1 MSPTSF
7 LSFLFMMET
16 EAMINSPQWQHPPT
30 PTTQKTGMDDVLRPR
45 RRDVPLA
52 AAQPKPDRGKPGSV
66 QTFPAPTR
74 PTRRRVARAR
84 GLPIAWQPSDD
95 DRHHR
100 PPNLISR
107 PPTASSLPDC
117 SRSSTTLPGASGRF
131 RPTAHLIY
139 SLEAAKLYSIR
150 VLGVALEWG
159 KCPSRTSSQTLQSLP
174 SFFQLRQYDVP
185 GLARFPKPTSR
196 EVQVIPDSKHRPA
209 VILISL
215 LHTTPYSVPPDI
227 VGHAM
232 KKVQI
237 VSPTKRHGHGA
248 ARHSCIIGSFSPALP
263 GVATVAVTRL
273 RQDIA
278 KFSHSSDCVHPNAQ
292 R

>member
-131 RPTAHLIY
+131 RYMRYVETYCTLGFRFEFLRRSMHPYWQCHNHDSIPVRRLTSFTLWKLQNSILSAFSELRWNGGNVRLEHPVRRS
-139 SLEAAKLYSIR
+139 SLCPASSNFDNMMSPDWLVFPSRRAAK
-150 VLGVALEWG
+150 
-159 KCPSRTSSQTLQSLP
+159 SR
-174 SFFQLRQYDVP
+174 SF
-185 GLARFPKPTSR
+185 PT
-196 EVQVIPDSKHRPA
+196 PN
-209 VILISL
+209 
-215 LHTTPYSVPPDI
+215 T
-227 VGHAM
+227 G
-232 KKVQI
+232 
-237 VSPTKRHGHGA
+237 
-248 ARHSCIIGSFSPALP
+248 
-263 GVATVAVTRL
+263 RL
-273 RQDIA
+273 
-278 KFSHSSDCVHPNAQ
+278 
-292 R
+292 

>member
-107 PPTASSLPDC
+107 PPTASSLPAC
-117 SRSSTTLPGASGRF
+117 SSSSTTLPVPTASIRTLNDNLSNPRELPYH
-131 RPTAHLIY
+131 RPTCKRPLIISAPPWFEHTY
-139 SLEAAKLYSIR
+139 SVQASASPMSTECCHYYTVFPSIFNHR
-150 VLGVALEWG
+150 YLGLPAL
-159 KCPSRTSSQTLQSLP
+159 
-174 SFFQLRQYDVP
+174 
-185 GLARFPKPTSR
+185 AFP
-196 EVQVIPDSKHRPA
+196 PA
-209 VILISL
+209 MSSL
-215 LHTTPYSVPPDI
+215 LLWTERYTARWPTVPRREDCAA
-227 VGHAM
+227 VGIELHEVIA
-232 KKVQI
+232 I
-237 VSPTKRHGHGA
+237 LSG
-248 ARHSCIIGSFSPALP
+248 IFYFSPLLQRIFVYDQLNTGTMP
-263 GVATVAVTRL
+263 RHFYRL
-273 RQDIA
+273 FR
-278 KFSHSSDCVHPNAQ
+278 
-292 R
+292 